1 MTGRE
6 IDGSRVAVVGAS
18 GALGSRIARTLADRG
33 AAVLLVGRDE
43 GRLREVLPDA
53 HTVVGDLGDATTGD
67 RLVAAAQ
74 EHLGG
79 LDGLVNAAGV
89 AAFGSLLETPD
100 EVIEEVFTTNVIGPA
115 FLLRR
120 VLPLLQESRGYVVN
134 LSAVLAERPMAG
146 MGAYSASKAA
156 LTALDRALRS
166 ELRRTGVDV
175 LDVRPPHTETGLANR
190 PVHGQ
195 APRLPT
201 GLDPDEVA
209 ARVVRAITEGE
220 ADLGSDAFGT
230 PG

>member
-6 IDGSRVAVVGAS
+6 IDGHRVAVVGAS

-33 AAVLLVGRDE
+33 ASVLLVGRDE

-53 HTVVGDLGDATTGD
+53 QTVVGDLGDATTGD

-175 LDVRPPHTETGLANR
+175 LDVRPPHTETGLADR